1 MSEMMCAVGRKMF
14 VQKFVVLHI
23 AVGDL
28 PEVTFE
34 QDLSTS
40 GREASPAD
48 GV

>member
-1 MSEMMCAVGRKMF
+1 MCRGEKDVF
-14 VQKFVVLHI
+14 VQKFVILHI

-40 GREASPAD
+40 GREACPVD